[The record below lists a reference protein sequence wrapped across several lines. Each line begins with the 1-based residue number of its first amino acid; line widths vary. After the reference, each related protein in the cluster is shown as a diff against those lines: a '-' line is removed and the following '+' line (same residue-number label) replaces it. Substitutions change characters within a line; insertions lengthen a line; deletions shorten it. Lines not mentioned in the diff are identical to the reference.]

1 VPREV
6 DTFRDL
12 GEMREK
18 AIQYLD
24 HSELAEE
31 MGNRASA
38 KCRSEHIH
46 VHRARALLEMAIGAK
61 YRAIDV
67 MQ

>member
-31 MGNRASA
+31 MGSRASA
-38 KCRSEHIH
+38 KCRSEHN
-46 VHRARALLEMAIGAK
+46 
-61 YRAIDV
+61 
-67 MQ
+67 

>member
-24 HSELAEE
+24 HSEFAEE
-31 MGNRASA
+31 IGSRASA
-38 KCRSEHIH
+38 RCHSEHN
-46 VHRARALLEMAIGAK
+46 
-61 YRAIDV
+61 
-67 MQ
+67 

>member
-1 VPREV
+1 MPREV

-31 MGNRASA
+31 MRSRASA

-46 VHRARALLEMAIGAK
+46 VHRTRALLEMAMGAR
-61 YRAIDV
+61 YRAINGV
-67 MQ
+67 Q